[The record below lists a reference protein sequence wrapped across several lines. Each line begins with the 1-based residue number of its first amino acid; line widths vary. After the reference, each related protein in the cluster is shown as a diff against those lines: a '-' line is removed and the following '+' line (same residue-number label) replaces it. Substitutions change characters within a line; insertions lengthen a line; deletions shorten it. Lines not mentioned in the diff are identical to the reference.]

1 MHTSITRSLISYLLP
16 VVRTN
21 VLARLLIDEREWH
34 ARELARVLGL
44 NHAAVTDE
52 LRNLAEAGI
61 AIKRRSSNRVYY
73 SANKQCAIY
82 EELKNLLIKTAG
94 LADVLRQA
102 LAELGERITLAYVY
116 GSFAE
121 GSDNAES
128 DIDLMVVGSVTL
140 GDVVDALGEAE
151 ERLAREI
158 NATVYSAI
166 EYKQKLAA
174 GRGFIHQVHYG
185 QVIMLL
191 GALDELE

>member
-1 MHTSITRSLISYLLP
+1 M
-16 VVRTN
+16 
-21 VLARLLIDEREWH
+21 LARLLIDEREWH

-61 AIKRRSSNRVYY
+61 AVKRRSSNRVYY

-116 GSFAE
+116 GSLAN
-121 GSDNAES
+121 GTANAQSDV
-128 DIDLMVVGSVTL
+128 DLMVVGDVTL
-140 GDVVDALGEAE
+140 GEVVDVLGDAE
-151 ERLAREI
+151 TSIGREV
-158 NATVYSAI
+158 NATVYSSA
-166 EYKQKLAA
+166 EYRKKLAT